1 MSILLTGASGFI
13 GNEVLKK
20 IKKSNITVKTVPSRI
35 FSTPSFNNINQNK
48 RLPKLFSGISTI
60 IHCGGLKPTH
70 SNFYEDY
77 KKINVDLTLNLAKQA
92 VFYNVKRFIFI
103 SSLSVN
109 GSKNINNKSFKY
121 SDIAVPKDPYA
132 ISKLQ
137 AEIGLQKIS
146 KQTGLKIVII
156 RPSLVYGKK
165 VEGNFLSLLKIIYK
179 QIPLP
184 IKNLKYLKAYVG
196 IDNLV
201 DVIIRC
207 VNYPNLSGKTL
218 LVSDGQDISFLDL
231 VKKISKIMNKSLILF
246 PIPNLIL
253 KIILKSIGKD
263 EYCEKLFNSS
273 KVDISYTRKML
284 QWSPRFSLDDQL
296 KKTVDWYLKNQ

>member
-1 MSILLTGASGFI
+1 MSVLLTGASGFI
-13 GNEVLKK
+13 GCEVLKK
-20 IKKSNITVKTVPSRI
+20 IKKSTMPIKTV
-35 FSTPSFNNINQNK
+35 STRFFLPPSFNNINQNK
-48 RLPKLFSGISTI
+48 RLPELFSGISTI
-60 IHCGGLKPTH
+60 IHCGGLKPSH

-92 VFYNVKRFIFI
+92 AFYNVKRFIFL

-109 GSKNINNKSFKY
+109 GNRNINYKSFKY
-121 SDIAVPKDPYA
+121 NDIAVPKDPYA

-137 AEIGLQKIS
+137 AEIGLKKIS
-146 KQTGLKIVII
+146 KQTGLEVVII

-184 IKNLKYLKAYVG
+184 IKNLKYPKAYVG

-201 DVIIRC
+201 DVITRC

-218 LVSDGQDISFLDL
+218 LVSDGQDISFFDL
-231 VKKISKIMNKSLILF
+231 VKKLSKIMNKSLILF
-246 PIPNLIL
+246 PIPDLIL

-263 EYCEKLFNSS
+263 DYCEKLFNSS
-273 KVDISYTRKML
+273 KVDISYTRKVL
-284 QWSPRFSLDDQL
+284 QWSPRFSLDNQL